1 MNGTEQLLKQHR
13 NSATTARES
22 ELSLSP
28 TSNSKQHHRY
38 NKTPA
43 TTSPLSILHPRLNM
57 TLIFLLFLI
66 AETSLLFSKASND
79 NSTSATGIKNEG
91 NADHLNSEHNKP
103 DANSTKGEGAG
114 DSAAG
119 VGGLTILFIVAG
131 VLVCKAL

>member
-43 TTSPLSILHPRLNM
+43 TTSPFSILHPRLNM

-66 AETSLLFSKASND
+66 AETSLLIGNASND
-79 NSTSATGIKNEG
+79 NSTSVIGIKND
-91 NADHLNSEHNKP
+91 ADHSNPEQNKP
-103 DANSTKGEGAG
+103 DANSTKDEGAG
-114 DSAAG
+114 SSAAG

>member
-1 MNGTEQLLKQHR
+1 MHMNGTEELLKQHR

-22 ELSLSP
+22 ELSP

-57 TLIFLLFLI
+57 APLIFLLFLI
-66 AETSLLFSKASND
+66 AETSLLIGNASND
-79 NSTSATGIKNEG
+79 NSTSVIGIKND
-91 NADHLNSEHNKP
+91 ADHSNPEQNKH
-103 DANSTKGEGAG
+103 DANSTKDEGG
-114 DSAAG
+114 GGSAEG